1 MGGKPHKMLCGRL
14 AQWKSA
20 SFTPRRSEVQVL
32 HRPPYYMWCFHASRT
47 TTCCGY
53 EIVNKIPDSRDETL
67 GKTPNRASKLRRSHL
82 GN

>member
-53 EIVNKIPDSRDETL
+53 EVVNEISELGDETDIHC
-67 GKTPNRASKLRRSHL
+67 PHHASRLRL
-82 GN
+82 AVGN